1 MNILKLMVPI
11 GIVFNLIMV
20 LAVLTGLRWI
30 KVKFGVHRVLALIG
44 FFGSLIHAA
53 VGIYVTYFI

>member
-1 MNILKLMVPI
+1 MSIWKLMVPI
-11 GIVFNLIMV
+11 GIIFNLIMI

-30 KVKFGVHRVLALIG
+30 KVKFGVHRLLALIG

-53 VGIYVTYFI
+53 IGIYITYFK